1 MNEERIFWFCE
12 RGVAAKERINRKM
25 NKASKKEMGKNFVDD
40 VHVFEEKKK
49 VYFYHR
55 CWCVCPCGLNSDE
68 VLWAY
73 ERDASDIYPLVP
85 VQRCWWT
92 NRNFLLTKKIY
103 FPVASHSKSLLLV
116 ICKWLAGL
124 SPFLQFFEVAGF
136 AVCCLFGQLLCKT
149 MLAAN
154 STILPPRSTNFFSIR
169 SNWKAKQ
176 SKA

>member
-92 NRNFLLTKKIY
+92 NRNFLLTKKNI
-103 FPVASHSKSLLLV
+103 FSCGVTQQITTTSNLQVISWTISIPPVLWRRWLCCLLLV
-116 ICKWLAGL
+116 WPTA
-124 SPFLQFFEVAGF
+124 LQNHA
-136 AVCCLFGQLLCKT
+136 CC
-149 MLAAN
+149 
-154 STILPPRSTNFFSIR
+154 
-169 SNWKAKQ
+169 
-176 SKA
+176 